1 MEEKRKKSLFRYIGI
16 MFAVAFILVLV
27 SLIGQTKNIS
37 ELSKSS
43 VSALQNAEQLQED
56 NRRLQQQVVS
66 LTEEKLDLADTV
78 EELEQTIEEL
88 NTENKEYQEEIKLLQ
103 QEIDGLKQTQEEVD
117 EQ

>member
-1 MEEKRKKSLFRYIGI
+1 MEEKRKKSLFRYIAI
-16 MFAVAFILVLV
+16 MFVVAFLLVLV
-27 SLIGQTKNIS
+27 SLIGQTRNIS

-56 NRRLQQQVVS
+56 NRSLQEQVVA
-66 LTEEKLDLADTV
+66 LTEEKLTLSNTV
-78 EELEQTIEEL
+78 EELEQTVETLTE
-88 NTENKEYQEEIKLLQ
+88 ENKTYQEKIKLLQ